1 MEVGDLVKVSG
12 QGFEDRTGKIVSRT
26 DEGFLVE
33 LKNFEDTHE
42 FSEDQII
49 SMQEYRKGVTL

>member
-1 MEVGDLVKVSG
+1 MEIGDLVKVSG
-12 QGFEDRTGKIVSRT
+12 RGFEDRTGKLVSRT

-33 LKNFEDTHE
+33 LKNFGDIHE
-42 FSEDQII
+42 FSEDQVI

>member
-1 MEVGDLVKVSG
+1 MEVGGLVKVSG
-12 QGFEDRTGKIVSRT
+12 QGFEDRTGRIVSRT

-49 SMQEYRKGVTL
+49 SMLEYRKRVTL